1 MLFDYDQKFL
11 WNNFINHED
20 DNYFGEEV
28 RPDCPTM
35 KQQNYEGRGRV
46 GWAVVG

>member
-28 RPDCPTM
+28 DLIARQWNNRTM
-35 KQQNYEGRGRV
+35 REGEGSV
-46 GWAVVG
+46 GQ